1 MRIIFVLLLAF
12 SFCINAQESS
22 KLSVAMKNIG
32 LSYKNVMNAQSNEDL
47 LESLSSL
54 SSLVR
59 EVKHEQFKPNLH
71 EQSMEGLDKVLKVI
85 STARKHAELGELDKA
100 KKVLKQI
107 DEYRKEYHKLHEPP
121 SIWQLIFG

>member
-59 EVKHEQFKPNLH
+59 EVKHEQ
-71 EQSMEGLDKVLKVI
+71 SMEGLDKVLKVI